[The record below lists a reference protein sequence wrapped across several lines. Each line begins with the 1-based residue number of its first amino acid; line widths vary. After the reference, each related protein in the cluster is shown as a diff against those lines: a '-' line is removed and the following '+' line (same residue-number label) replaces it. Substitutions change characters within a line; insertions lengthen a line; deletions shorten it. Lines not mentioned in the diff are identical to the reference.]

1 MNKIFSLA
9 LMALFFASC
18 QNAAE
23 NETAEFSSEST
34 TEMTVAPVTAEEP
47 VTLNPVPSDAA
58 ETPAATTPA
67 AAPAAGNTQNKVALN
82 PEHGQPGHR
91 CDIPVGAPLN
101 SPAGAAPAAP
111 SLNAAPAMMPQQAAP
126 AQPAAATG
134 RVNPPHGQPGHDCA
148 VPVGAPLNG

>member
-9 LMALFFASC
+9 LMALLFASC
-18 QNAAE
+18 QNSTDDNDLSDDA
-23 NETAEFSSEST
+23 TTT
-34 TEMTVAPVTAEEP
+34 TETSAAPATTEP
-47 VTLNPVPSDAA
+47 VTLNPVGDEALNAVP
-58 ETPAATTPA
+58 
-67 AAPAAGNTQNKVALN
+67 APAPAGGNAEGKVALN
-82 PEHGQPGHR
+82 PEHGLPGHR

-111 SLNAAPAMMPQQAAP
+111 AINAAPAMAPQPSAAP
-126 AQPAAATG
+126 AVSQPAAGGG